1 MSEKELKISE
11 LANIWAVSVP
21 TTWNRVRKEDLK
33 TVKKVDENRKEVNY
47 VVISDEIINKY
58 ILTVNNNVNNRNYE
72 DILTDNNVNE
82 DIKNNENDIIDAEY
96 TLSKTSQLSEVI
108 NTLTVASNSFNE
120 KLITLYEDNYNRLQ
134 TLRKNYNDHLQE
146 LSKELI
152 DYKSKALLLEDK
164 ADREGFYT
172 NEINTLKKDN
182 NLLLKGLI
190 TLLIMFIITFVSL
203 VAIVLYHKAIEGNK
217 DVSTTVENVS
227 NPVQTQKKEVKPVK
241 AQPLKR

>member
-58 ILTVNNNVNNRNYE
+58 VLTVNNNVNNHNYE
-72 DILTDNNVNE
+72 DILMDNNVNE
-82 DIKNNENDIIDAEY
+82 NINNNLKYGNDNISASEMFDKLSTLNKEY
-96 TLSKTSQLSEVI
+96 NDRLERV
-108 NTLTVASNSFNE
+108 NE
-120 KLITLYEDNYNRLQ
+120 ELIT
-134 TLRKNYNDHLQE
+134 
-146 LSKELI
+146 
-152 DYKSKALLLEDK
+152 YKSKTLLLEDK
-164 ADREGFYT
+164 AGREGFYI

-190 TLLIMFIITFVSL
+190 TLLIMFIITLISL
-203 VAIVLYHKAIEGNK
+203 IAVVLYHKAIEDNK
-217 DVSTTVENVS
+217 EIITTVENVS
-227 NPVQTQKKEVKPVK
+227 NPIPEQKKEVKPVK
-241 AQPLKR
+241 AQPHIRKK

>member
-58 ILTVNNNVNNRNYE
+58 VLTVNNNVNNRNYE
-72 DILTDNNVNE
+72 DILTDNNINENVNNNLKYGNDSISASEMFDKLSTLNKEYNDRLERVNE
-82 DIKNNENDIIDAEY
+82 
-96 TLSKTSQLSEVI
+96 
-108 NTLTVASNSFNE
+108 
-120 KLITLYEDNYNRLQ
+120 
-134 TLRKNYNDHLQE
+134 E
-146 LSKELI
+146 LMS
-152 DYKSKALLLEDK
+152 YKSKSLLLEDK
-164 ADREGFYT
+164 AGREGFYI

-203 VAIVLYHKAIEGNK
+203 VSIVLYHKAIEGNK
-217 DVSTTVENVS
+217 EVSTTVENVS
-227 NPVQTQKKEVKPVK
+227 NPVQAQKKEVKPVK
-241 AQPLKR
+241 AQPHIRKK

>member
-58 ILTVNNNVNNRNYE
+58 VLTVNNNVNNHNYE
-72 DILTDNNVNE
+72 DILTDNNINENVNNNLKYGNDSISASEMFDKLSTLNKEYNDRLERVNE
-82 DIKNNENDIIDAEY
+82 E
-96 TLSKTSQLSEVI
+96 
-108 NTLTVASNSFNE
+108 
-120 KLITLYEDNYNRLQ
+120 LIT
-134 TLRKNYNDHLQE
+134 
-146 LSKELI
+146 
-152 DYKSKALLLEDK
+152 YKSKTLLLEDK
-164 ADREGFYT
+164 AGREGYYI

-203 VAIVLYHKAIEGNK
+203 VSIVLYHKTIEGNK
-217 DVSTTVENVS
+217 EVSTTVENVS
-227 NPVQTQKKEVKPVK
+227 NPVQAQKKEVKPVK
-241 AQPLKR
+241 AQPPIRKK

>member
-58 ILTVNNNVNNRNYE
+58 VLTVNNNVNNHNYE
-72 DILTDNNVNE
+72 DILTDNNINENVNNNLKYGNDSISASEMFDKLSTLNKEYNDRLERVNE
-82 DIKNNENDIIDAEY
+82 
-96 TLSKTSQLSEVI
+96 
-108 NTLTVASNSFNE
+108 
-120 KLITLYEDNYNRLQ
+120 
-134 TLRKNYNDHLQE
+134 E
-146 LSKELI
+146 LMS
-152 DYKSKALLLEDK
+152 YKSKSLLLEDK
-164 ADREGFYT
+164 AGREGFYI

-203 VAIVLYHKAIEGNK
+203 VSIVLYHKAIEGNK
-217 DVSTTVENVS
+217 EISTTVENVS
-227 NPVQTQKKEVKPVK
+227 NPVQAQKKEVKPVK
-241 AQPLKR
+241 AQPPIRKK

>member
-58 ILTVNNNVNNRNYE
+58 ILTVNNNVNNHNYE
-72 DILTDNNVNE
+72 DILTDNNINENVNNNLKYGNDSISASEMFDKLSTLNKEYNDRLERVNE
-82 DIKNNENDIIDAEY
+82 
-96 TLSKTSQLSEVI
+96 
-108 NTLTVASNSFNE
+108 
-120 KLITLYEDNYNRLQ
+120 
-134 TLRKNYNDHLQE
+134 E
-146 LSKELI
+146 LMS
-152 DYKSKALLLEDK
+152 YKSKSLLLEDK
-164 ADREGFYT
+164 AGREGFYI

-203 VAIVLYHKAIEGNK
+203 VSIVLYHKAIEGNK
-217 DVSTTVENVS
+217 EVSTTVENVS
-227 NPVQTQKKEVKPVK
+227 NPVQAQKKEVKPVK

>member
-58 ILTVNNNVNNRNYE
+58 ILTVNSNVNNHNYE
-72 DILTDNNVNE
+72 DILTDNNINENVNNNLKYGNDSISASEMFDKLSILNKEYNDRLERVNE
-82 DIKNNENDIIDAEY
+82 
-96 TLSKTSQLSEVI
+96 
-108 NTLTVASNSFNE
+108 
-120 KLITLYEDNYNRLQ
+120 
-134 TLRKNYNDHLQE
+134 E
-146 LSKELI
+146 LMS
-152 DYKSKALLLEDK
+152 YKSKSLLLEDK
-164 ADREGFYT
+164 AGREGFYI

-203 VAIVLYHKAIEGNK
+203 VSIVLYHKAIEGNK
-217 DVSTTVENVS
+217 EVSTTVKNVS
-227 NPVQTQKKEVKPVK
+227 NPVQAQKKEVKPVK

>member
-58 ILTVNNNVNNRNYE
+58 VLTVNNNVNNHNYE
-72 DILTDNNVNE
+72 DILTDNNINENVNNNLKYGNDSFSASEMFDKLSTLNKEYNDRLERVNE
-82 DIKNNENDIIDAEY
+82 
-96 TLSKTSQLSEVI
+96 
-108 NTLTVASNSFNE
+108 
-120 KLITLYEDNYNRLQ
+120 
-134 TLRKNYNDHLQE
+134 E
-146 LSKELI
+146 LMK
-152 DYKSKALLLEDK
+152 YKSKSLLLEDK
-164 ADREGFYT
+164 AGREGFYI

-190 TLLIMFIITFVSL
+190 TLLVMFIITFVSL
-203 VAIVLYHKAIEGNK
+203 VSIVLYHKAIEGNK
-217 DVSTTVENVS
+217 EVSTTVENVS
-227 NPVQTQKKEVKPVK
+227 NPVQAQKKEVKPVK
-241 AQPLKR
+241 AQPQNRIIKK

>member
-58 ILTVNNNVNNRNYE
+58 ILTVNNNVNNHNYE

-82 DIKNNENDIIDAEY
+82 NINNNLKYGNDNISASEMFDKLS
-96 TLSKTSQLSEVI
+96 TLNKE
-108 NTLTVASNSFNE
+108 
-120 KLITLYEDNYNRLQ
+120 
-134 TLRKNYNDHLQE
+134 YNDRLERVNEE
-146 LSKELI
+146 LMT
-152 DYKSKALLLEDK
+152 YKSKTLLLEDK
-164 ADREGFYT
+164 AGREGFYI

-190 TLLIMFIITFVSL
+190 TLLIMFIITFISL

-227 NPVQTQKKEVKPVK
+227 NPVQAQKNEVKPVK

>member
-1 MSEKELKISE
+1 MSGKELKISE

-58 ILTVNNNVNNRNYE
+58 VLTVNNNVNNHNYE

-82 DIKNNENDIIDAEY
+82 NINNNLKYGNDNISASEMFDKLSTLNKEY
-96 TLSKTSQLSEVI
+96 NDRLERV
-108 NTLTVASNSFNE
+108 NE
-120 KLITLYEDNYNRLQ
+120 ELIT
-134 TLRKNYNDHLQE
+134 
-146 LSKELI
+146 
-152 DYKSKALLLEDK
+152 YKSKTLLLEDK
-164 ADREGFYT
+164 AGREGFYI

-190 TLLIMFIITFVSL
+190 TLLIMFIITLISL
-203 VAIVLYHKAIEGNK
+203 IAVVLYHKAIEGNK
-217 DVSTTVENVS
+217 EVSTTVENVS

-241 AQPLKR
+241 AQPPKKK

>member
-58 ILTVNNNVNNRNYE
+58 VLTVNNNVNNHNYE
-72 DILTDNNVNE
+72 DMLTDNNINENVNNNLKYGNDSISASEMFDKLSTLNKEYNDRLERVNE
-82 DIKNNENDIIDAEY
+82 
-96 TLSKTSQLSEVI
+96 
-108 NTLTVASNSFNE
+108 
-120 KLITLYEDNYNRLQ
+120 
-134 TLRKNYNDHLQE
+134 E
-146 LSKELI
+146 LMK
-152 DYKSKALLLEDK
+152 YKSKSLLLEDK
-164 ADREGFYT
+164 AGREGFYI

-203 VAIVLYHKAIEGNK
+203 VSIVLYHKAIEGNK
-217 DVSTTVENVS
+217 EVSTTVENVS
-227 NPVQTQKKEVKPVK
+227 NPVQAQKKEVKPVK
-241 AQPLKR
+241 AQPPIRKK